1 MEGWGTVAPAAKWV
15 SAKIF
20 ADIFVWGRANLLE
33 RGEVTV
39 NALRFGLL
47 DPVLCVWGQC

>member
-15 SAKIF
+15 SAKIL

-47 DPVLCVWGQC
+47 GPVLCVWG